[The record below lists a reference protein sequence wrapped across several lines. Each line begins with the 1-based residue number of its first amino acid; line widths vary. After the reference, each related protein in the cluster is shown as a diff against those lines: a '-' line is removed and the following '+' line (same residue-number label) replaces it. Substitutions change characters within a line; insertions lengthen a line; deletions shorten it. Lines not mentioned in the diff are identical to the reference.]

1 MLFSYDWPG
10 NIREL
15 QNVVERALILERNKP
30 VLTFSDF
37 LPCSLHATEDTPV
50 STLEDAEKEHIKKS
64 AAGMQQQDQRQKR
77 SRRTAGDQSKHTA
90 QQDAQA
96 RTAVKHLLHFPD

>member
-1 MLFSYDWPG
+1 MLFSYDWHG

-50 STLEDAEKEHIKKS
+50 STLEDAEKEHIKKELQVCS
-64 AAGMQQQDQRQKR
+64 NKISGKNGAAELLGINPSTLRNRM
-77 SRRTAGDQSKHTA
+77 RRLG
-90 QQDAQA
+90 
-96 RTAVKHLLHFPD
+96 LL